1 MVDFGDLEI
10 WWHFIDCQYCSK
22 YTSQISLKPKH
33 FCCFFVVSI
42 SKLNRIM
49 SNSGN
54 QKENKPKKPSVFSLM
69 KPYQGMVAFLVLFA
83 LLSNGVN
90 LLLPKIISRGID
102 AFTAGH
108 FAYQTVALEF
118 LVASLIIFFFTYMQS
133 IVQTYASEKV
143 ARDLRTRLA
152 DKISRQSYTYILKI
166 TPSKLLTNLT
176 SDIDSIKMFVS
187 MAVVTIVS
195 SVFMIIGTCVLLI
208 MINYKLAVPIIII
221 IPIIGGTFYIVLK
234 KVRGLFKRSR
244 EVIDW
249 LNRVINESIMGSAI
263 IRVLNSQ
270 QSEYHKFMEANTEA
284 RNLGLSILRLFAALI
299 PIVTF
304 TANLGMLVILMLG
317 GHFVIT
323 GNMSLGDFAAF
334 NSYLALLI
342 FPILMI
348 GFMST
353 IMAQAS
359 ASYTRINEVLEA
371 QEAQETGTIK
381 KTLDGNIELQN
392 VSISYGEKP
401 VLKDVSFS
409 VKGGTQVAIIGPTAA
424 GKSQLLNLLTDL
436 VKQDSG
442 TILFDGIK
450 IENYDK
456 ESFRSQI
463 GFVLQDSVIF
473 NMSLRENIAFSD
485 LVTDQSLEKAIA
497 TAELKDFI
505 DSLPEKL
512 NTIVSERGTSLSG
525 GQKQRIMLARALA
538 LNPKIL
544 LLDDFTSRVDR
555 QTEKKILEN
564 LEKNYPELTL
574 LSITQKVA
582 SVKHFEQIILLM
594 EGEVIATGTHKEL
607 METCTEY
614 VQISDSQRSTS
625 HYEL

>member
-1 MVDFGDLEI
+1 
-10 WWHFIDCQYCSK
+10 
-22 YTSQISLKPKH
+22 
-33 FCCFFVVSI
+33 
-42 SKLNRIM
+42 M
-49 SNSGN
+49 SNSKN
-54 QKENKPKKPSVFSLM
+54 QITAEKKSKPNVFSLL
-69 KPYQGMVAFLVLFA
+69 KPYRGMVAFLVVFA

-90 LLLPKIISRGID
+90 LLLPKIISKGID
-102 AFTAGH
+102 AFSAGN
-108 FAYQTVALEF
+108 FEYKTIILEF
-118 LVASLIIFFFTYMQS
+118 SIASLVIFVFTYLQS
-133 IVQTYASEKV
+133 IVQTFASEKV
-143 ARDLRTRLA
+143 ARDLRTRLS
-152 DKISRQSYTYILKI
+152 DKISRQSYTYIIK
-166 TPSKLLTNLT
+166 TNPSKLLTNLT

-234 KVRGLFKRSR
+234 KVRELFKRSR

-270 QSEYHKFMEANTEA
+270 QSEYHKFLEVNTEA

-323 GNMSLGDFAAF
+323 GSMSLGDFAAF

-359 ASYTRINEVLEA
+359 ASYVRINEVLEA
-371 QEAQETGTIK
+371 PEISETGTLK
-381 KTLDGNIELQN
+381 ASLQGNIELKN
-392 VSISYGEKP
+392 VSLSYDGKP
-401 VLKDVSFS
+401 VLRDISFS
-409 VKGGTQVAIIGPTAA
+409 VQGGTQVAIIGPTAA

-436 VKQDSG
+436 MKQDSG
-442 TILFDGIK
+442 TILFDGQSV
-450 IENYDK
+450 ENYDK

-485 LVTDQSLEKAIA
+485 QVTDESLEKAIQ

-505 DSLPEKL
+505 DSLPDQL

-538 LNPKIL
+538 IDPKIL

-555 QTEKKILEN
+555 QTEKKILAN
-564 LEKNYPELTL
+564 LETNYPELTL

-594 EGEVIATGTHKEL
+594 EGEVIASGTHKEL

-614 VQISDSQRSTS
+614 VQIYDSQRSTS